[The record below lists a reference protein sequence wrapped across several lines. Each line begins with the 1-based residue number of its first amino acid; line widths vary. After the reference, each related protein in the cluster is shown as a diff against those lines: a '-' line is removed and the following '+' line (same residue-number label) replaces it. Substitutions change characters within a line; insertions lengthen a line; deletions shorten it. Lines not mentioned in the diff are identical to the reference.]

1 MHLYPKIRSLPLNFD
16 NNVDDIE
23 MTVELL
29 SCEQETQTTR
39 TYTADAQT
47 ITYHLKRTTFRS
59 FGTQTEWDDRSICT
73 QTEET
78 FNFET
83 SYVLGNCAT

>member
-1 MHLYPKIRSLPLNFD
+1 MHLYPEIRSLPLNFD

-39 TYTADAQT
+39 IYTADAQT
-47 ITYHLKRTTFRS
+47 DTYHLKRTTFRS
-59 FGTQTEWDDRSICT
+59 FGTQTKWDDRSICT